1 MDQDLINI
9 LNRMKQNCKVEQ
21 DTHYDCPICED
32 KGYTFKT
39 DEHGYEV
46 AVPCKCLAKKQSIQ
60 KMNRSGL
67 TEVFKQKTIN
77 SFKTDKKWQI
87 EAKFKVKQYIED
99 FLKKGSNA
107 GLILSGQPGSGKTHL
122 GIGTMLELINN
133 NIGCVYKEYLSML
146 TNLKQT
152 SMDETDYLREL
163 EKYTNPTVLFLD
175 DFLKGEPTVADR
187 KYIYKVI
194 NTRCLKGKPIII
206 STEKSIKEILEF
218 DEAIGSRLIEQ
229 AKGNIV
235 NFPRD
240 FSNNYRLRGII

>member
-9 LNRMKQNCKVEQ
+9 LNRMKQNCKVE
-21 DTHYDCPICED
+21 DMHYDCPICED

-46 AVPCKCLAKKQSIQ
+46 AIPCKCLAKKQSIQ

-77 SFKTDKKWQI
+77 SFKADKKWQI

-99 FLKKGSNA
+99 FLKKGNNA

-152 SMDETDYLREL
+152 SMDETDYIREL
-163 EKYTNPTVLFLD
+163 EKYTNPPVLFLD
-175 DFLKGEPTVADR
+175 DFLKGEPTQADL
-187 KYIYKVI
+187 KHIYKVI
-194 NTRCLKGKPIII
+194 NTRYLKGMPMII

-240 FSNNYRLRGII
+240 FSNNYRLRGIV

>member
-9 LNRMKQNCKVEQ
+9 LNRMKQNCKVE
-21 DTHYDCPICED
+21 DMHYDCPTCED

-77 SFKTDKKWQI
+77 SFKVDKKWQI

-122 GIGTMLELINN
+122 GIGTMLELIDN
-133 NIGCVYKEYLSML
+133 NIGCVYREYLSML

-152 SMDETDYLREL
+152 SMDETDYIREL

-187 KYIYKVI
+187 KHVYKII
-194 NTRCLKGKPIII
+194 NTRYLKSMPMII
-206 STEKSIKEILEF
+206 STEKSVKEILNW
-218 DEAIGSRLIEQ
+218 DEAVGSRLIEMCQ
-229 AKGNIV
+229 GNVIE
-235 NFPRD
+235 FPRGLE
-240 FSNNYRLRGII
+240 NNYRLRGVI